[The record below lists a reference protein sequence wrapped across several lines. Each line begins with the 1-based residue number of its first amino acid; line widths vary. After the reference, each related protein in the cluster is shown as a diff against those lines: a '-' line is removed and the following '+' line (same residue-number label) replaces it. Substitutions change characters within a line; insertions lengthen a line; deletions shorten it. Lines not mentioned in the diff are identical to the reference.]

1 MISIHE
7 NEKTHD
13 INFLDRLGPLD
24 EDWFMLL
31 HNLLQFN
38 PYLRWSASECLNL
51 DIFNSIRNNK
61 MEEKPIQKIQLLVDS
76 EGSYDYDFGIATKYN
91 LKDYL
96 NMTFEEVEKV
106 QLLNQKEV
114 QTTKASTNIF
124 TTN

>member
-1 MISIHE
+1 M
-7 NEKTHD
+7 
-13 INFLDRLGPLD
+13 DRLGPLD

-51 DIFNSIRNNK
+51 EIFKSVRNK
-61 MEEKPIQKIQLLVDS
+61 QMEEKPISKIQLLVDS
-76 EGSYDYDFGIATKYN
+76 EGAYDYNNGRATKYG

-106 QLLNQKEV
+106 QQMN
-114 QTTKASTNIF
+114 
-124 TTN
+124 